1 MCGLRDRTGLAYSAS
16 GRKGE
21 CRSGVSERTAW
32 EEEARERGEE
42 RPDGARPC
50 SHRKH
55 VVIDTVPLEGF
66 EQRSEVI

>member
-1 MCGLRDRTGLAYSAS
+1 M
-16 GRKGE
+16 
-21 CRSGVSERTAW
+21 SERTAW